1 MRELKDEL
9 ELFLGAY
16 YSEAP
21 EGAAYPYAV
30 FDVNV
35 LSVDDARN
43 SCTLEINVWDKGA
56 YYSRA
61 EQMAD
66 DIEKKVDG
74 EISLSD
80 DLLFYAYK
88 GSREHILDED
98 KQIKR
103 IRMQFELY
111 FYERSK

>member
-1 MRELKDEL
+1 MRKLKDEL

-21 EGAAYPYAV
+21 EKAAYPYAV

-35 LSVDDARN
+35 YSNDDGRSNA
-43 SCTLEINVWDKGA
+43 TLEINVWDENA

-61 EQMAD
+61 EKLAD
-66 DIEKKVDG
+66 EIEEKVDG

-80 DLLFYAYK
+80 DLLFYVYK
-88 GSREHILDED
+88 GSREHVVDDD
-98 KQIKR
+98 KRIKR
-103 IRMQFELY
+103 IRMQFDLY
-111 FYERSK
+111 FYERS